1 MTQPLRVIVF
11 SDSHGRLDNAVK
23 ALKETG
29 RVDLVLHAGDLYRD
43 AVALAEETGLPVKAV
58 LGNCDKMSGG
68 PEEELID
75 LAGRRI
81 LLTHGHIGWSKHWH
95 DKILERA
102 RETGAEAVVFGHT
115 HKAEVIKEDGVLF
128 FNPGSIGKPRD
139 QARPSYGVLEINE
152 DGIEASIHRV

>member
-1 MTQPLRVIVF
+1 MKPLRVVVF
-11 SDSHGRLDNAVK
+11 SDSHGRLEFAVK

-29 RVDLVLHAGDLYRD
+29 QVDLVLHAGDLYRD

-58 LGNCDKMSGG
+58 LGNCDNISGG

-95 DKILERA
+95 DNILKRA
-102 RETGAEAVVFGHT
+102 IETGAEAVVFGHT
-115 HKAEVIKEDGVLF
+115 HKAEVIKADGVLF

-139 QARPSYGVLEINE
+139 QQRPSYGVLEISE